1 MYLQIKEK
9 MLLFLLVHFF
19 LSFFNIVSKDL
30 RLSLSG
36 VIFVRAEKK
45 IGSFICFRG

>member
-1 MYLQIKEK
+1 MNMENRISSC
-9 MLLFLLVHFF
+9 FF

-45 IGSFICFRG
+45 INSFICFRG